1 MLEQLNP
8 PCVRSVSGCFLF
20 AASSPNRSNRNITSV
35 SPAGL
40 FNLPSS
46 LAPLVFPTVSQL
58 SSKVIQETGETHTH
72 THTNDSSWISLT
84 SVLIGL
90 CCWSCRDTKSTEVF
104 PSSHWKFFNLVLHR
118 ESVSP
123 HVTACLCFL
132 LQLPDAGGDF
142 WEWRQH
148 EAGRTRSRF
157 SFWVTRTSRL
167 QSADCDNSPIFTNVK
182 AENDDSLYHQVN
194 IINWTNLT
202 PVSIFHPAKIL
213 IK

>member
-104 PSSHWKFFNLVLHR
+104 PSSHLKVLQSRVTPWICFSSRHSMLVFSPTTSWCWRRFLRVKTTWSRKNEESVLVL
-118 ESVSP
+118 SNKDISFAVSW
-123 HVTACLCFL
+123 LW
-132 LQLPDAGGDF
+132 Q
-142 WEWRQH
+142 
-148 EAGRTRSRF
+148 
-157 SFWVTRTSRL
+157 
-167 QSADCDNSPIFTNVK
+167 QSHI
-182 AENDDSLYHQVN
+182 Y
-194 IINWTNLT
+194 
-202 PVSIFHPAKIL
+202 
-213 IK
+213 